1 MEKYSRKREGKWQS
15 QYSEEFKRSVL
26 EEYLNGTIPVRQ
38 LEKKHKLGN
47 SRITVW
53 LKEFGYEVK
62 KAYFHSAIFK
72 ELPEMPKKI
81 PIIKEST
88 IDTEASL
95 KKQLEDAL
103 ILAEGYKRMI
113 EIAEQDYKISI
124 RKKSNTK

>member
-1 MEKYSRKREGKWQS
+1 MEKYSRKRDGKWQS
-15 QYSEEFKRSVL
+15 QYSEEFKRSVV
-26 EEYLNGTIPVRQ
+26 EEYLNGTTPIRQ

-62 KAYFHSAIFK
+62 KSYYSAIFK
-72 ELPEMPKKI
+72 ELPEMPKNT
-81 PIIKEST
+81 PIIKESN
-88 IDTEASL
+88 IDSNASL

-124 RKKSNTK
+124 RKKPNTK